1 MVLYGIWL
9 IDANSGLLLSHI
21 TVPGFSFNP
30 DLFSGFIA
38 ATHDFARETSGGMLE
53 TIALGNFKLL
63 IRRGRVLMKVLAVG
77 ARDPEAR
84 YTQFFN
90 NLEEHVDPLLADLH
104 REPGGFKAVTIE
116 FRRQL
121 LKIISSELERF
132 ATRKAPSDL
141 SELSI
146 LREEDTRSLI
156 EALLQRNRAE
166 LVPEL
171 ATTKIGYS
179 YPLASSITSLDDE
192 ESMRL
197 LERLGDYGLLLP
209 EPTDTALACPKC
221 NSIHLHPHILCPSCQ
236 TPAQPVDLYE
246 HIACGHIAIKSN
258 NNQEHHC
265 ESCGAQDDNGPEFRN
280 FRGYQCHQCNA
291 SFKQPQMIFICHS
304 CHAITE
310 PEETAIT
317 VLKKYVLNPALIPE
331 LEFLLTRKKHRTKKS
346 PKKQQIEKK
355 TIEEAV
361 LQEPSAPPVLTPRTE
376 SSEQPESEE
385 LPPAPA
391 PVPMT
396 IEATKSASTP
406 PEPLEKIISG
416 DEAQLAEEL
425 KKLENALK
433 EGTITEA
440 EYDRKFVR
448 IRLQLRQLRTQ
459 ASL

>member
-1 MVLYGIWL
+1 
-9 IDANSGLLLSHI
+9 
-21 TVPGFSFNP
+21 
-30 DLFSGFIA
+30 
-38 ATHDFARETSGGMLE
+38 
-53 TIALGNFKLL
+53 
-63 IRRGRVLMKVLAVG
+63 MKVLAVG

-84 YTQFFN
+84 YTQFFT
-90 NLEEHVDPLLADLH
+90 NLEEQVDPLLANLH
-104 REPGGFKAVTIE
+104 REPDGFKAVTIE

-141 SELSI
+141 SELAI

-197 LERLGDYGLLLP
+197 LERLGDYGLLLT

-246 HIACGHIAIKSN
+246 HISCGHIAIKSN
-258 NNQEHHC
+258 NDQELHC
-265 ESCGAQDDNGPEFRN
+265 ERCGVQDDNGPEFRHL
-280 FRGYQCHQCNA
+280 RGYQCYQCNA

-331 LEFLLTRKKHRTKKS
+331 LEFLITRKKHPEKKS
-346 PKKQQIEKK
+346 SRTQQTETKA
-355 TIEEAV
+355 IEEDI
-361 LQEPSAPPVLTPRTE
+361 LKGPPAPLHPTTHME
-376 SSEQPESEE
+376 SSEQPESDE

-391 PVPMT
+391 SVPMT
-396 IEATKSASTP
+396 IEVTKSARAP
-406 PEPLEKIISG
+406 AEPLEKIVSG

-425 KKLENALK
+425 KKLEKALND
-433 EGTITEA
+433 GTITEA

>member
-38 ATHDFARETSGGMLE
+38 ATHDFARETSGGKLE

-63 IRRGRVLMKVLAVG
+63 IRRGRILMKVLAVG

-84 YTQFFN
+84 YTQFFD
-90 NLEEHVDPLLADLH
+90 NLEAQVDPLLADLH

-116 FRRQL
+116 FRRKL

-141 SELSI
+141 SELTI
-146 LREEDTRSLI
+146 LQEVETQSLI
-156 EALLQRNRAE
+156 EAMLQRNRAE
-166 LVPEL
+166 IVPEL

-179 YPLASSITSLDDE
+179 YPWASAITNLDDE

-197 LERLGDYGLLLP
+197 LERLGAYGLLLA

-221 NSIHLHPHILCPSCQ
+221 NSIHLHPHILCPSCH
-236 TPAQPVDLYE
+236 TPVQPVDLYE
-246 HIACGHIAIKSN
+246 HISCGHIAIKSN
-258 NNQEHHC
+258 DEQELHC
-265 ESCGAQDDNGPEFRN
+265 ERCGARDDNGPEFRI

-331 LEFLLTRKKHRTKKS
+331 LEFLLTREKHQTKKF
-346 PKKQQIEKK
+346 PMTQQAGKKAV
-355 TIEEAV
+355 EAKV
-361 LQEPSAPPVLTPRTE
+361 LKEPSAPPFPIAQLETPT
-376 SSEQPESEE
+376 QPDSEE
-385 LPPAPA
+385 FPPPLA
-391 PVPMT
+391 PVQMT
-396 IEATKSASTP
+396 IEATKSTGVLA
-406 PEPLEKIISG
+406 EPLEKIVSG

-425 KKLENALK
+425 RKLETALK
-433 EGTITEA
+433 NGTITEA

-448 IRLQLRQLRTQ
+448 IRLQLRQLRTHT
-459 ASL
+459 SL

>member
-38 ATHDFARETSGGMLE
+38 ATHDFARETSGGRLE

-77 ARDPEAR
+77 DRDPEAR
-84 YTQFFN
+84 YTQFFS
-90 NLEEHVDPLLADLH
+90 NLEEQVDPLLADLH

-132 ATRKAPSDL
+132 STRKAPSDL
-141 SELSI
+141 SELAI
-146 LREEDTRSLI
+146 LREEETQSLI

-179 YPLASSITSLDDE
+179 YPLASSITSLNDE

-197 LERLGDYGLLLP
+197 LERLGDYGLLLA
-209 EPTDTALACPKC
+209 EPTDTALACPNC

-236 TPAQPVDLYE
+236 NPAQPVELYE
-246 HIACGHIAIKSN
+246 HISCGHIAIKSDN
-258 NNQEHHC
+258 EQELYC
-265 ESCGAQDDNGPEFRN
+265 ERCGAQDDNGPEFRI
-280 FRGYQCHQCNA
+280 FRGYQCHQCTA
-291 SFKQPQMIFICHS
+291 SFKQPQMIFICRS
-304 CHAITE
+304 CHTITE
-310 PEETAIT
+310 PEETAIII
-317 VLKKYVLNPALIPE
+317 LKKYVLNPALIPE
-331 LEFLLTRKKHRTKKS
+331 LEFLLTRKKPSTNKF
-346 PKKQQIEKK
+346 PKTQRAEKK
-355 TIEEAV
+355 VIEEGV
-361 LQEPSAPPVLTPRTE
+361 LIESSAPPFHTAHTE
-376 SSEQPESEE
+376 PTVQQESEGF
-385 LPPAPA
+385 PPAPA
-391 PVPMT
+391 PVPM
-396 IEATKSASTP
+396 ILEATQSAKAP
-406 PEPLEKIISG
+406 AEPFEKMVTT

-425 KKLENALK
+425 NKLENALK
-433 EGTITEA
+433 DGTITEA

-459 ASL
+459 ATL

>member
-38 ATHDFARETSGGMLE
+38 ATHDFARETSGGKLE

-63 IRRGRVLMKVLAVG
+63 IRRGRILMKVLAVG

-84 YTQFFN
+84 YTQFFD
-90 NLEEHVDPLLADLH
+90 NLEVQVDPLLADLH
-104 REPGGFKAVTIE
+104 REPNGFKAVTIE

-141 SELSI
+141 SELAI
-146 LREEDTRSLI
+146 LQEEETRSLI
-156 EALLQRNRAE
+156 EAMLQRNRAE
-166 LVPEL
+166 IAPEL

-179 YPLASSITSLDDE
+179 YPLASSITNLDDE
-192 ESMRL
+192 ESLRL
-197 LERLGDYGLLLP
+197 LERLGDYGLLLT

-246 HIACGHIAIKSN
+246 HISCGHIAIKSN
-258 NNQEHHC
+258 SDQELHC
-265 ESCGAQDDNGPEFRN
+265 ERCGAKDDNGPEFRS

-331 LEFLLTRKKHRTKKS
+331 LEFLLTRKKHRTEKS
-346 PKKQQIEKK
+346 PKTQPAMKK
-355 TIEEAV
+355 AKEEEV
-361 LQEPSAPPVLTPRTE
+361 LKEPLAPPLPTIQTE
-376 SSEQPESEE
+376 MRVQPEAEE
-385 LPPAPA
+385 LPFAPA

-396 IEATKSASTP
+396 IEATKSAGAPAES
-406 PEPLEKIISG
+406 LEKIVTG

-425 KKLENALK
+425 KKLETALK
-433 EGTITEA
+433 EGSITEA

>member
-1 MVLYGIWL
+1 
-9 IDANSGLLLSHI
+9 
-21 TVPGFSFNP
+21 
-30 DLFSGFIA
+30 
-38 ATHDFARETSGGMLE
+38 
-53 TIALGNFKLL
+53 
-63 IRRGRVLMKVLAVG
+63 
-77 ARDPEAR
+77 
-84 YTQFFN
+84 
-90 NLEEHVDPLLADLH
+90 
-104 REPGGFKAVTIE
+104 
-116 FRRQL
+116 
-121 LKIISSELERF
+121 
-132 ATRKAPSDL
+132 
-141 SELSI
+141 
-146 LREEDTRSLI
+146 
-156 EALLQRNRAE
+156 
-166 LVPEL
+166 
-171 ATTKIGYS
+171 
-179 YPLASSITSLDDE
+179 
-192 ESMRL
+192 
-197 LERLGDYGLLLP
+197 
-209 EPTDTALACPKC
+209 
-221 NSIHLHPHILCPSCQ
+221 
-236 TPAQPVDLYE
+236 
-246 HIACGHIAIKSN
+246 
-258 NNQEHHC
+258 
-265 ESCGAQDDNGPEFRN
+265 
-280 FRGYQCHQCNA
+280 
-291 SFKQPQMIFICHS
+291 MIFICHS

>member
-38 ATHDFARETSGGMLE
+38 ATHDFARETSGGKLE

-63 IRRGRVLMKVLAVG
+63 IRRGRILMKVLAVG

-84 YTQFFN
+84 YTQFFD
-90 NLEEHVDPLLADLH
+90 NLETQVDPLLADLH
-104 REPGGFKAVTIE
+104 REPDGFKAVTIE
-116 FRRQL
+116 FRRKL

-141 SELSI
+141 SELTI
-146 LREEDTRSLI
+146 LQEEETQSLI
-156 EALLQRNRAE
+156 EAMLQRNRTE
-166 LVPEL
+166 IVPEL

-179 YPLASSITSLDDE
+179 YPLASAITNLDDE
-192 ESMRL
+192 ESRRL
-197 LERLGDYGLLLP
+197 LERLGNYGLLLT

-246 HIACGHIAIKSN
+246 HISCGHIAIKSN
-258 NNQEHHC
+258 NEQELHC
-265 ESCGAQDDNGPEFRN
+265 ERCGARDDNGPEFRI

-331 LEFLLTRKKHRTKKS
+331 LEFLLTREKQRTKKF
-346 PKKQQIEKK
+346 PMTQQAGRKG
-355 TIEEAV
+355 IEEKV
-361 LQEPSAPPVLTPRTE
+361 LKKPSAPPLPMAQLETLI
-376 SSEQPESEE
+376 QPDSEE
-385 LPPAPA
+385 FPPALA
-391 PVPMT
+391 PVQMT
-396 IEATKSASTP
+396 IEATKSAGVLA
-406 PEPLEKIISG
+406 EPLEKIVSG

-425 KKLENALK
+425 RNLETALK
-433 EGTITEA
+433 NGTITEA

-448 IRLQLRQLRTQ
+448 IRLQLRQLRNQT
-459 ASL
+459 SL